1 MIESLIAQQQYQDVL
16 DMLTDMND
24 EKTRY
29 LRLVCLVGLGEY
41 VKAKAE
47 GMYAKSQATDTYYDV
62 VSMYV
67 TTLKELGE
75 FEEAI
80 QLLIEEL
87 SMPYIP
93 YQYENLF
100 NTAYDQIL
108 LEKQEANYEVESK
121 NQIFSIEEIEQIL
134 KNKECNDDLL
144 YMALDQL
151 QQLNIRLIIPT
162 IKDYLRSP
170 DRHFFAKSLLIEIL
184 IEQQVDEDIE
194 VEKFGYVYDV
204 NPSYM
209 SLVLEQSQYEGI
221 FTYLE
226 NALEN
231 DNPSLLEQC
240 REYLEYYLYS
250 IYPKDIYEEEY
261 GIIAA
266 TIHYYIMTLQY
277 MDVDFDDLEVM
288 YHCER
293 EEIEQEILAL
303 KQIEC

>member
-1 MIESLIAQQQYQDVL
+1 MVESLIAEGQYLEAL
-16 DMLTDMND
+16 DMLSDMND

-29 LRLVCLVGLGEY
+29 LRLVCLVGLQDY
-41 VKAKAE
+41 KKAKIE
-47 GMYAKSQATDTYYDV
+47 GQYAKSNATDTYYDII
-62 VSMYV
+62 SMYV
-67 TTLKELGE
+67 TALKELGE

-80 QLLIEEL
+80 QILIEEL

-93 YQYENLF
+93 YQYELLF

-108 LEKQEANYEVESK
+108 LEKQEANYELESK

-134 KNKECNDDLL
+134 KNKDCNEDLL

-162 IKDYLRSP
+162 IRDYLRSP
-170 DRHFFAKSLLIEIL
+170 NKHFFAKSLLIEIL
-184 IEQQVDEDIE
+184 IDQQVDEELE
-194 VEKFGYVYDV
+194 VEKFGIIYNI

-209 SLVLEQSQYEGI
+209 TLVLEQGQYVGVLRC
-221 FTYLE
+221 LE

-250 IYPKDIYEEEY
+250 IYPKEIYEEEY
-261 GIIAA
+261 RLVAA
-266 TIHYYIMTLQY
+266 TIHYYIMTLQF
-277 MDVDFDDLEVM
+277 MDVDFDELEVL
-288 YHCER
+288 YQCEK
-293 EEIEQEILAL
+293 EEIEQETLAL